1 MKPIALFGTGIK
13 SLSATVTAQ
22 RRVNGFYDIRTDE
35 DKTKIVLRGTPGC
48 FVQYTLTDGPVRGW
62 RVVGDYKYVVAGSTV
77 FRVANDH
84 SFTVLGTI
92 SNTGQYVSM
101 DDNSIQL
108 IMVDGSRGY
117 AIALPGGAPTL
128 ITDANFPNGATTVA
142 ILNTRAICEVPNT
155 RSYYVSSQL
164 DVTLW
169 TPIIFGT
176 KENSSDLLIAVDV
189 LNGMLILWGAK
200 NMECWQDIGTSP
212 NPYSRVNGLSQTWGL
227 AAKYS
232 RALLDNSMI
241 FLAQNPQG
249 GVQVMLLKGYV
260 PQRVSTSD
268 IENIITSF
276 TVFSDALGLTYMVDG
291 HPMYQLTFP
300 AANRSFLF
308 DSITNMWYE
317 TQSGVGD
324 NVRHFANLGIVF
336 HTENYVSDANSG
348 AVSQLSSALFTENGN
363 PIKRMV
369 TSRHVRLDGN
379 EFSISDINLEIEVG
393 NALISGQGSNPQI
406 MMQVSIDGG
415 KTFGVERWK
424 SLGRQGQF
432 RKRVNWDRI
441 GSATDFVFRFTMTDP
456 VQWVITLAEA
466 VISPGTEAAQ

>member
-1 MKPIALFGTGIK
+1 MKPIPLFGTGIK
-13 SLSATVTAQ
+13 SLSSTITAQ
-22 RRVNGFYDIRTDE
+22 RRINCFYDIRADE
-35 DKTKIVLRGTPGC
+35 DKSKIVIRGTPGS
-48 FVQYTLTDGPVRGW
+48 FSQYTLTDGPIRGW

-77 FRVANDH
+77 FLVANDH
-84 SFTVLGTI
+84 SFSILGTI
-92 SNTGQYVSM
+92 SNTGQYVTM

-108 IMVDGSRGY
+108 IFVDGSRGY
-117 AIALPGGAPTL
+117 ALALPAGAPTL

-142 ILNTRAICEVPNT
+142 VLNTRAICEVPNS

-189 LNGMLILWGAK
+189 LNGMLILWGPK

-232 RALLDNSMI
+232 RALLNNSMI

-249 GVQVMLLKGYV
+249 GVQVMTLNNYV
-260 PQRVSTSD
+260 PHRVSTSD

-300 AANRSFLF
+300 SANRSFLF
-308 DSITNMWYE
+308 DSLTGMWYE

-348 AVSQLSSALFTENGN
+348 VGYQLSASLFTESGAA
-363 PIKRMV
+363 IKRMV

-379 EFSISDINLEIEVG
+379 EFAISDINLEVEVG
-393 NALISGQGSNPQI
+393 GALTVGQGSNPQI

-415 KTFGVERWK
+415 KTFGPERWK

-432 RKRVNWDRI
+432 RKQVNWDRI
-441 GSATDFVFRFTMTDP
+441 GSARDFVFRFTMTDP
-456 VQWVITLAEA
+456 VQWVITLGEA
-466 VISPGTEAAQ
+466 VISPGTEAMQ